1 MRWPTRS
8 LHIAV
13 FTLCILPDVIPKGY
27 PAENYQLNRHH
38 WTPADFI
45 VEAKELVAPARSP
58 CLDTMMR
65 TARGKGHQMV
75 IDRKLCLKQNCWNWV
90 RNSVLL
96 WYNIYGRT
104 GSPFNDWHSDIDL
117 MMHKLEAMEI
127 TIIMPNDPM
136 VWIGI
141 YWSAALLQ
149 HIFLKCVTCQAHFH
163 HAKLFSS
170 SVNGTRN
177 LQYRGHMRPA
187 FMALPDYFILYSRLK
202 LIVMECPVKSR
213 WPIP

>member
-45 VEAKELVAPARSP
+45 VEAKELVAPATSP

-65 TARGKGHQMV
+65 TAKGKRTPDCYRYKTV
-75 IDRKLCLKQNCWNWV
+75 WNKIV
-90 RNSVLL
+90 EIESGTVCCSD
-96 WYNIYGRT
+96 T
-104 GSPFNDWHSDIDL
+104 MFVPFNNWHFGWPIDQ

-127 TIIMPNDPM
+127 TVFMPNDTM

-149 HIFLKCVTCQAHFH
+149 HIFLKCVTCQAHSH

-170 SVNGTRN
+170 SGTRN

>member
-1 MRWPTRS
+1 
-8 LHIAV
+8 
-13 FTLCILPDVIPKGY
+13 
-27 PAENYQLNRHH
+27 
-38 WTPADFI
+38 
-45 VEAKELVAPARSP
+45 
-58 CLDTMMR
+58 MMR
-65 TARGKGHQMV
+65 TAKGKRTPDCYRYKTV
-75 IDRKLCLKQNCWNWV
+75 WNKIV
-90 RNSVLL
+90 EIESGTVCCSD
-96 WYNIYGRT
+96 T
-104 GSPFNDWHSDIDL
+104 MFVPFNNWHFGWPIDQ

-149 HIFLKCVTCQAHFH
+149 HIFLKSVTCQAHSH

-202 LIVMECPVKSR
+202 VIVMECPVKSR